1 MFSPRV
7 EPGEDA
13 ETSWSKFCK
22 IYDIYDDDNNNI
34 ANNNNNNNGDK
45 ENLLIVQLQRSLSQ
59 LSVKSRLVPTAR
71 SDLNIV
77 TMVTL
82 INI

>member
-1 MFSPRV
+1 M
-7 EPGEDA
+7 
-13 ETSWSKFCK
+13 
-22 IYDIYDDDNNNI
+22 YDDDNNNM
-34 ANNNNNNNGDK
+34 ANNNNNGDK
-45 ENLLIVQLQRSLSQ
+45 ENLLIVQLQRTLSQ

>member
-1 MFSPRV
+1 M
-7 EPGEDA
+7 
-13 ETSWSKFCK
+13 
-22 IYDIYDDDNNNI
+22 YDDDNNNM
-34 ANNNNNNNGDK
+34 ANNNNGDK
-45 ENLLIVQLQRSLSQ
+45 ENLLIVQLQRTLSQ

>member
-22 IYDIYDDDNNNI
+22 IDDMYDDDNNNMAKQQQQRGQGEPLDRPAA
-34 ANNNNNNNGDK
+34 ANPLSAFCEVALGANGQ
-45 ENLLIVQLQRSLSQ
+45 E
-59 LSVKSRLVPTAR
+59 
-71 SDLNIV
+71 
-77 TMVTL
+77 
-82 INI
+82 

>member
-22 IYDIYDDDNNNI
+22 IDDMYDDDNNNM
-34 ANNNNNNNGDK
+34 ANNNGDK
-45 ENLLIVQLQRSLSQ
+45 ENLLIVQLQRTLSQ

>member
-22 IYDIYDDDNNNI
+22 IDDMYDDDNNNM
-34 ANNNNNNNGDK
+34 ANNNNNGDK
-45 ENLLIVQLQRSLSQ
+45 ENLLIVQLQRTLSQ

-71 SDLNIV
+71 SDLNIA

>member
-1 MFSPRV
+1 M
-7 EPGEDA
+7 
-13 ETSWSKFCK
+13 
-22 IYDIYDDDNNNI
+22 YDDDNNNM
-34 ANNNNNNNGDK
+34 ANNNNNGDK

-71 SDLNIV
+71 SNLNIV

>member
-1 MFSPRV
+1 M
-7 EPGEDA
+7 
-13 ETSWSKFCK
+13 
-22 IYDIYDDDNNNI
+22 YDDDNNNM
-34 ANNNNNNNGDK
+34 ANNNNNGDK
-45 ENLLIVQLQRSLSQ
+45 ENLLIVQLQRTLSQ

-71 SDLNIV
+71 SNLNIV